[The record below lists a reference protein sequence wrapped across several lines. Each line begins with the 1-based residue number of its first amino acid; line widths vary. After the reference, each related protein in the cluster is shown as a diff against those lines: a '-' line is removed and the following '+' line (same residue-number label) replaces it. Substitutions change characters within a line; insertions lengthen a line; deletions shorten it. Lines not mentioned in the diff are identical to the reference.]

1 MELQLK
7 NREISYLEPVI
18 LECRNLEQTQEVRL
32 PEGLPDVERVLGCWG
47 QPILRSKEWRT
58 DTVTVSGGLM
68 LRVLYGPER
77 EGAPRMLDS
86 WVPFQAKWELPGDTR
101 DGSILV
107 QPLLRFLDA
116 RSLSPRKLL
125 VRCGISLNLLA
136 LAPEGLSIP
145 EPETVPEDVQ
155 LLKKTVP
162 LRLFDQAGEKS
173 FALEETLSAPGMD
186 LTEQKVFYS
195 TVQPV
200 LTEQKV
206 LGDKIAFRGAV
217 NLHALFC
224 GPEGELEGRDFT
236 FPFSQLAE
244 LDRVCGSEA
253 EADIQVCV
261 TNLEL
266 EEGGDGSKT
275 VKASFTAQYAVS
287 DVTPLQI
294 VEDGYST
301 LRPLKLNRQDFPVTA
316 LLDHRWET
324 LAGEAALPGE
334 IHSAADLSAL
344 WELPVWDPIP
354 QGYSLESSGTVG
366 LLSRQ
371 ERGVEGFV
379 LHWQGQAKVKTG
391 EDVRLAVT
399 GMSPGAL
406 QLNPG
411 AGKITMDFSVHLAML
426 SKDGLSVVSS
436 MELGEPAA
444 KESDRPSL
452 ILRRAGEAGLWELA
466 KASGSTMEAIAQA
479 NSLTEEPAKGQM
491 LLIPLS

>member
-68 LRVLYGPER
+68 LRVLYGPEG
-77 EGAPRMLDS
+77 EGAPQMLDS
-86 WVPFQAKWELPGDTR
+86 WVPFQAKWDLPGDTR

-136 LAPEGLSIP
+136 LAPASLSVP

-173 FALEETLSAPGMD
+173 FALEETLSAPGVD
-186 LTEQKVFYS
+186 LMEQKVFYS
-195 TVQPV
+195 TVQSV

-224 GPEGELEGRDFT
+224 SPEGALEGRDFT

-244 LDRVCGSEA
+244 LDRACGTEA

-324 LAGEAALPGE
+324 LAGEAALPEE

-366 LLSRQ
+366 LLSQQ
-371 ERGVEGFV
+371 ERGAEGFT
-379 LHWQGQAKVKTG
+379 LHWQGQAEVKAG
-391 EDVRLAVT
+391 ENVRLAVT

-411 AGKITMDFSVHLAML
+411 AGKITMEFSVHLAML
-426 SKDGLSVVSS
+426 SKDGLNVVSS
-436 MELGEPAA
+436 MELGEPMA
-444 KESDRPSL
+444 KDLERPSL
-452 ILRRAGEAGLWELA
+452 ILRRAGDAGLWELA

-479 NSLTEEPAKGQM
+479 NGLTEEPAKGQM